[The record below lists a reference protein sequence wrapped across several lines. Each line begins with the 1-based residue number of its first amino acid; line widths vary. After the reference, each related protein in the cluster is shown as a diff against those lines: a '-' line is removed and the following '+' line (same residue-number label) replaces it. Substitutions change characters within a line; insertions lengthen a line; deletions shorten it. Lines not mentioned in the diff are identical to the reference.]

1 MKAMKYVGLVTL
13 AAVTLGFATPAFA
26 DDFDTKV
33 NVTVEEASIFTLE
46 AVPSKYNFTTP
57 VEYDGEYTGLEATT
71 ITDGTIEV
79 FKGYSG
85 TKGASIRATF
95 DGLTVKR
102 DGTEVEDAAEVT
114 AFSIGD
120 ASLLGTADYVD
131 LFADEDFVKN
141 VAGDDQATGY
151 LAKDITEVTLG
162 FTGDVLPEDEITG
175 TVTYMAT
182 DVIEAD

>member
-1 MKAMKYVGLVTL
+1 MKAMKYVGLATL

-26 DDFDTKV
+26 ADFETDV
-33 NVTVEEASIFTLE
+33 NVTVNEANIFTLE
-46 AVPSKYNFTTP
+46 AVPSEYNFTTP
-57 VEYDGEYTGLEATT
+57 VKYNGEYTGLEAT

-120 ASLLGTADYVD
+120 TSLLGTADYVD
-131 LFADEDFVKN
+131 LFADEDFVEN

-162 FTGDVLPEDEITG
+162 FTGDVLPGDEITG
-175 TVTYMAT
+175 TVTYWST
-182 DVIEAD
+182 NVPN